1 MEQLKSMKECL
12 MAQVQGQMSNLQQ
25 VDAKELGEAIDM
37 IKDLEEAI
45 YYCTIV
51 EAMEK
56 DKKEPE
62 IGYYTER
69 RDIDYPRGKMYYSGS
84 NGYYTEP
91 YYYTE
96 RPMDFSIRDPK
107 EGRSP
112 MQRRM
117 YMEAHDPNQKM
128 VELEKYMQE
137 LSGDIMDM
145 IKEATPEE
153 RRMLQ
158 QKISG
163 LASKI

>member
-1 MEQLKSMKECL
+1 MEQLKSIKDCL
-12 MAQVQGQMSNLQQ
+12 IAQVQGQMSNLQQ

-56 DKKEPE
+56 DKKEPAVE
-62 IGYYTER
+62 YYTNRRDMDMPKGRMYYTE
-69 RDIDYPRGKMYYSGS
+69 PW
-84 NGYYTEP
+84 GYNEP

-96 RPMDFSIRDPK
+96 RPMNFSIRDPK

-117 YMEAHDPNQKM
+117 YMEAHSKDEKM
-128 VELEKYMQE
+128 KELEKYMQE
-137 LSGDIMDM
+137 LTGDIMDM
-145 IKEATPEE
+145 IQDATPEE
-153 RRMLQ
+153 RKMLQ
-158 QKISG
+158 QKIST
-163 LASKI
+163 LATKI